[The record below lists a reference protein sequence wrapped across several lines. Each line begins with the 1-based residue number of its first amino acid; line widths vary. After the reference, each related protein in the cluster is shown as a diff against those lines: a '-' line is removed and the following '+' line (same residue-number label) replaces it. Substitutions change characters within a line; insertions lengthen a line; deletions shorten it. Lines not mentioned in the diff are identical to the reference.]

1 MSKRAVLRCDGS
13 LEQGFRV
20 VLEISDRNTPVFTEA
35 IGLLPAAPD
44 LLDLL
49 NQWQQH
55 YRQSLG
61 VTRISLES
69 ISVQTGKLS
78 EIQDCRTVSIALQT
92 RLKQWLASPEFQPI
106 EQRLRETLA
115 TQDSIEVL
123 LRTND
128 NRLYRLP
135 WHVWDF
141 IERYPQTEVLVSS
154 SPERIDLPERTHD
167 RVRILAILGDQQ
179 GIDTEADRRLLEAL
193 PNADVTFLVEPSRQQ
208 IYRDLWD
215 QNWDILFFAGHSN
228 TEQQRGRI
236 YLNLSESLTL
246 DELRY
251 GLRRAIAKGL
261 QLAVFNSCDGLGL
274 AYELEQL
281 HIPQL
286 IVMREPVP
294 DRVAQEFLKQFL
306 KAFSSG
312 ESLHYSVRQ
321 AREFLQGLEG
331 EFPCAS
337 WLPVMFQNSAVLP
350 LTWRNLKQSNP
361 IPKIRAKKGQ
371 LFRWA
376 LASSIAMTGLIM
388 GSRHL
393 GLLQTW
399 ELSAFDQ
406 LMRLRPAER
415 PDARFLIVTVTEED
429 VRSQLKDPDP
439 RRGSLSDSSLAKL
452 IQKLESYQPI
462 AIGLDIYRDYPVSKP
477 YAALAKQMKNSDRIL
492 GVCKVS
498 EEGGDPGVA
507 APPEIEVDR
516 QGFSDILLDSDQ
528 VVRRHYLALTPS
540 PASPCMA
547 SYALSVQLALRYLAT
562 RGISLEFKENETW
575 RLGKLELAPLE
586 SHTGGYQQLDPRG
599 HQILMN
605 YRATPTLLDIAPRIT
620 LSQVLAGKLS
630 AGAVK
635 GRIVLIGTTAESFHD
650 RALTPYKTSDGNI
663 QSIPGVVLQ
672 AQMTSQLI
680 SAALDGRGM
689 LGSWSTTGEL
699 LWVWGWAVLGAI
711 DGFVFRRPA
720 QLAFAG
726 SAAIALLLG
735 LCLALLHNG
744 FWVPFVPAGI
754 ALIASGSISTVS
766 AKRNSEGTAVHKNKI
781 ES

>member
-35 IGLLPAAPD
+35 LGLLPAALD

-78 EIQDCRTVSIALQT
+78 EIQGCRTVSIALQT

-115 TQDSIEVL
+115 PQDSIEVL

-128 NRLYRLP
+128 DRLYRLP
-135 WHVWDF
+135 WHIWDF
-141 IERYPQTEVLVSS
+141 IERYPQTEVLLSS

-167 RVRILAILGDQQ
+167 RVRILAILGDRQ

-208 IYRDLWD
+208 IYRDLWN

-236 YLNLSESLTL
+236 YLNPSESLTL

-261 QLAVFNSCDGLGL
+261 QLAIFNSCDGLGL

-286 IVMREPVP
+286 IVMREPVS
-294 DRVAQEFLKQFL
+294 DRVAQEFLKQL
-306 KAFSSG
+306 LRAFSEG

-337 WLPVMFQNSAVLP
+337 WLPVMFQNPAVLP
-350 LTWRNLKQSNP
+350 LTWRNLKPSRP
-361 IPKIRAKKGQ
+361 VSKVREKKGR

-376 LASSIAMTGLIM
+376 LATSISMTGLIM

-393 GLLQTW
+393 GLLQNW

-406 LMRLRPAER
+406 LMRLRPTER

-429 VRSQLKDPDP
+429 VRSQLKDPEP

-507 APPEIEVDR
+507 AAPEIDVDR

-562 RGISLEFKENETW
+562 RGISLEFKEDETW
-575 RLGKLELAPLE
+575 KLGKLKLAPLE
-586 SHTGGYQQLDPRG
+586 AHTGGYQQLDPRG

-620 LSQVLAGKLS
+620 LSQVLAGKLN
-630 AGAVK
+630 AEAVK

-650 RALTPYKTSDGNI
+650 QALTPYKTSDGNI

-689 LGSWSTTGEL
+689 LGSWSLAGEL
-699 LWVWGWAVLGAI
+699 LWVWGWAVLGTI
-711 DGFVFRRPA
+711 DGFVFRRPV
-720 QLAFAG
+720 QLASAG
-726 SAAIALLLG
+726 GAAIALLLG
-735 LCLALLHNG
+735 LCLALLHIG
-744 FWVPFVPAGI
+744 FWVPLVPAGI
-754 ALIASGSISTVS
+754 ALIASGSIVAIAFHT
-766 AKRNSEGTAVHKNKI
+766 NKI

>member
-13 LEQGFRV
+13 LAQGFRV
-20 VLEISDRNTPVFTEA
+20 ILEISDRNTPVFTEA
-35 IGLLPAAPD
+35 IGSLPAAPD
-44 LLDLL
+44 LLEQLT
-49 NQWQQH
+49 QWQQH

-61 VTRISLES
+61 VSRISLES

-78 EIQDCRTVSIALQT
+78 EIQDCRTISNTLQT
-92 RLKQWLASPEFQPI
+92 RLKQWLASPGFQPI

-115 TQDSIEVL
+115 TQDLIEIL

-128 NRLYRLP
+128 VQLYRLP

-141 IERYPQTEVLVSS
+141 IERYPQTEVLLSS
-154 SPERIDLPERTHD
+154 SPERIDLPERIHE
-167 RVRILAILGDQQ
+167 RVRILAILGDRQ
-179 GIDTEADRRLLEAL
+179 GIDTEADRQLLEAL

-208 IYRDLWD
+208 VYRDLWD
-215 QNWDILFFAGHSN
+215 QAWDILFFAGHSN
-228 TEQQRGRI
+228 TEQQHGRL
-236 YLNLSESLTL
+236 YLNPSESLTL
-246 DELRY
+246 EELRY

-294 DRVAQEFLKQFL
+294 DLVAQEFLKQL
-306 KAFSSG
+306 LRAFSGG

-337 WLPVMFQNSAVLP
+337 WLPVMFQNPAVLP
-350 LTWRNLKQSNP
+350 LTWQNLQQVKP
-361 IPKIRAKKGQ
+361 IPKVRSTKGRS
-371 LFRWA
+371 LRWA
-376 LASSIAMTGLIM
+376 LAASIGITSLIM
-388 GSRHL
+388 GGRHL

-406 LMRLRPAER
+406 LMRLRPVEK
-415 PDARFLIVTVTEED
+415 PDSRFLMVTVTEDD
-429 VRSQLKDPDP
+429 VRSQLKDPEP
-439 RRGSLSDSSLAKL
+439 RRGSLSDSSLTKL
-452 IQKLESYQPI
+452 LQKLVAYQPV

-507 APPEIEVDR
+507 APPEIDVDR
-516 QGFSDILLDSDQ
+516 QGFSDILLDPDQ
-528 VVRRHYLALTPS
+528 IVRRHYLALTPS

-562 RGISLEFKENETW
+562 RGISLEFKDNETW
-575 RLGKLELAPLE
+575 KLGQLELAPLE
-586 SHTGGYQQLDPRG
+586 AHTGGYQQLDPRG

-605 YRATPTLLDIAPRIT
+605 YRSTPTLLDIAPRIT

-630 AGAVK
+630 AELVK

-672 AQMTSQLI
+672 TQMTSQLI
-680 SAALDGRGM
+680 SAALDGRRM
-689 LGSWSTTGEL
+689 LRSWSLGGEL

-711 DGFVFRRPA
+711 DRFVFRRPV

-726 SAAIALLLG
+726 GAAIALLFG
-735 LCLALLHNG
+735 LCLALLNIG
-744 FWVPFVPAGI
+744 IWVPLVPAGI
-754 ALIASGSISTVS
+754 ALIVSGSISTF
-766 AKRNSEGTAVHKNKI
+766 AVHQNKI

>member
-20 VLEISDRNTPVFTEA
+20 ILEISDRNRPVFTEA
-35 IGLLPAAPD
+35 IGSLPAAPD
-44 LLDLL
+44 LLEQFT
-49 NQWQQH
+49 QWQQH

-78 EIQDCRTVSIALQT
+78 EIQACRTVSNTLQICF
-92 RLKQWLASPEFQPI
+92 KQWLTSSEFQPI

-128 NRLYRLP
+128 EQLYRLP
-135 WHVWDF
+135 WHVWGF
-141 IERYPQTEVLVSS
+141 IERYPQAEVLFSS
-154 SPERIDLPERTHD
+154 SPERIELPDRSHD
-167 RVRILAILGDQQ
+167 RVKILAILGDRQ

-193 PNADVTFLVEPSRQQ
+193 PNAEVTFLVEPSRQDV
-208 IYRDLWD
+208 YRDLWD
-215 QNWDILFFAGHSN
+215 QAWDILFFAGHSN
-228 TEQQRGRI
+228 TEHQQGRI
-236 YLNLSESLTL
+236 YLNPSESLTL

-251 GLRRAIAKGL
+251 GLRRAIAQGL

-294 DRVAQEFLKQFL
+294 DRVAQEFLKQL
-306 KAFSSG
+306 LRAFSGG
-312 ESLHYSVRQ
+312 ESLHSSVRQ

-337 WLPVMFQNSAVLP
+337 WLPVMFQNPAVLP
-350 LTWRNLKQSNP
+350 LTWQNLHPAPS
-361 IPKIRAKKGQ
+361 IPPVARSKKGRW
-371 LFRWA
+371 FRWA
-376 LASSIAMTGLIM
+376 LATSLGITGLIM
-388 GSRHL
+388 GGRHL
-393 GLLQTW
+393 GLLQHW

-406 LMRLRPAER
+406 LMRLRSAEK
-415 PDARFLIVTVTEED
+415 PDSRFLIVTVTEED
-429 VRSQLKDPDP
+429 VRSQLKDPEP
-439 RRGSLSDSSLAKL
+439 RRGSLSDRSLAQL
-452 IQKLESYQPI
+452 LQKLESYKPV

-477 YAALAKQMKNSDRIL
+477 YAALAKQMKNSDFIV

-507 APPEIEVDR
+507 APPEIDVDR
-516 QGFSDILLDSDQ
+516 QGFSDVLLDSDQ
-528 VVRRHYLALTPS
+528 IVRRHYLALTPA

-547 SYALSVQLALRYLAT
+547 SYALSVQLALRYLAPHN
-562 RGISLEFKENETW
+562 ISLEFKENGAW
-575 RLGKLELAPLE
+575 KLGQLELAPLE
-586 SHTGGYQQLDPRG
+586 AHTGGYQQFDPRG

-620 LSQVLAGKLS
+620 LSQALAGKLS
-630 AGAVK
+630 AEAVK
-635 GRIVLIGTTAESFHD
+635 NRIVLIGTTAESFHD
-650 RALTPYKTSDGNI
+650 QALTPYKTSDGNI

-680 SAALDGRGM
+680 SAALDGRGLLRSWS
-689 LGSWSTTGEL
+689 LGSEL
-699 LWVWGWAVLGAI
+699 LWVWVWALLGAI
-711 DGFVFRRPA
+711 EGFVFRRPA
-720 QLAFAG
+720 QLALAG
-726 SAAIALLLG
+726 GAAIALLFG
-735 LCLALLHNG
+735 LCLALLNLG
-744 FWVPFVPAGI
+744 MWVPFVPAGI
-754 ALIASGSISTVS
+754 ALIVSGSISAIS
-766 AKRNSEGTAVHKNKI
+766 VHKNKI

>member
-1 MSKRAVLRCDGS
+1 MSKRVVLRCDGS

-20 VLEISDRNTPVFTEA
+20 ILEISDRNTPVFTEA
-35 IGLLPAAPD
+35 IGSLPAAPD
-44 LLDLL
+44 LLDQLT
-49 NQWQQH
+49 QWQQH

-78 EIQDCRTVSIALQT
+78 EIQDCRTVSNTLQT
-92 RLKQWLASPEFQPI
+92 RLKQWLASPEFQLI

-115 TQDSIEVL
+115 TQDSIEIL

-128 NRLYRLP
+128 AQLYRLP

-141 IERYPQTEVLVSS
+141 IERYPQTEVLLSS
-154 SPERIDLPERTHD
+154 SPERVNLPERTHD
-167 RVRILAILGDQQ
+167 RVRILAILGDRQ
-179 GIDTEADRRLLEAL
+179 GIDTEADRQLLEAL

-208 IYRDLWD
+208 VYRDLWD
-215 QNWDILFFAGHSN
+215 QAWDILFFAGHST
-228 TEQQRGRI
+228 TEQQHGRL
-236 YLNLSESLTL
+236 YLNPSESLTL
-246 DELRY
+246 EELRY

-294 DRVAQEFLKQFL
+294 DRVAQEFLKQL
-306 KAFSSG
+306 LQAFSGG

-337 WLPVMFQNSAVLP
+337 WLPVMFQNPAVLP
-350 LTWRNLKQSNP
+350 LTWQNLQQVKP
-361 IPKIRAKKGQ
+361 IPKVRSTKGRS
-371 LFRWA
+371 FRWA
-376 LASSIAMTGLIM
+376 LAASIGITSLIM
-388 GSRHL
+388 GGRHL
-393 GLLQTW
+393 GLLQAW

-406 LMRLRPAER
+406 LMRLRPAEK
-415 PDARFLIVTVTEED
+415 PDSRFLIVTVTEDD
-429 VRSQLKDPDP
+429 VRSQLKDPEP

-452 IQKLESYQPI
+452 IQKLAAYQPV

-507 APPEIEVDR
+507 APPEIDVDR

-528 VVRRHYLALTPS
+528 IVRRHYLALTPS

-562 RGISLEFKENETW
+562 RGISLEFKDNETW
-575 RLGKLELAPLE
+575 KLGQLELAPLE
-586 SHTGGYQQLDPRG
+586 AHTGGYQQLDSRG

-605 YRATPTLLDIAPRIT
+605 YRSTPTLLDIAPRIT

-630 AGAVK
+630 AELVK

-650 RALTPYKTSDGNI
+650 RALTPYKTPDGNI

-672 AQMTSQLI
+672 TQMTSQLI
-680 SAALDGRGM
+680 SAALDGRRM
-689 LGSWSTTGEL
+689 LRSWSLGGEL
-699 LWVWGWAVLGAI
+699 LWVWSWAVLGAI
-711 DGFVFRRPA
+711 DGFVFRRPV

-726 SAAIALLLG
+726 GAAIALLFG
-735 LCLALLHNG
+735 SCLALLNIG
-744 FWVPFVPAGI
+744 IWVPFVPAGI
-754 ALIASGSISTVS
+754 ALIVSGSIS
-766 AKRNSEGTAVHKNKI
+766 AFAVHQNKI

>member
-1 MSKRAVLRCDGS
+1 MSKRAILRCDGS

-20 VLEISDRNTPVFTEA
+20 ILEISDRHTPAFTEA
-35 IGLLPAAPD
+35 IGSLPAAPD
-44 LLDLL
+44 LLAQLAH
-49 NQWQQH
+49 WQQH

-69 ISVQTGKLS
+69 ISVQAGKLS
-78 EIQDCRTVSIALQT
+78 EMQDCRIISNLLQT

-128 NRLYRLP
+128 RQLYRLP

-141 IERYPQTEVLVSS
+141 VERYPQTEVLFSS
-154 SPERIDLPERTHD
+154 SPERIDLPERTPN
-167 RVRILAILGDQQ
+167 RVRILAILGDRQ
-179 GIDTEADRRLLEAL
+179 GIDTEADRQLLQAL
-193 PNADVTFLVEPSRQQ
+193 PNADVTFLVEPARQQ
-208 IYRDLWD
+208 VYCNLWE
-215 QNWDILFFAGHSN
+215 QSWDILFFAGHSN
-228 TEQQRGRI
+228 TEQQQGRI
-236 YLNLSESLTL
+236 YLNPTESLTL
-246 DELRY
+246 EELRY

-261 QLAVFNSCDGLGL
+261 QLAIFNSCDGLGL

-286 IVMREPVP
+286 IVMREPIP
-294 DRVAQEFLKQFL
+294 DRVAQEFLKQL
-306 KAFSSG
+306 LSSFSG
-312 ESLHYSVRQ
+312 GASLHHSLRQ

-337 WLPVMFQNSAVLP
+337 WLPVMFQNPAVLP
-350 LTWRNLKQSNP
+350 LTWQTLQHAQP
-361 IPKIRAKKGQ
+361 IAKVRTKKGR
-371 LFRWA
+371 LLRWGFA
-376 LASSIAMTGLIM
+376 ISIGITGLIM
-388 GSRHL
+388 GGRHL
-393 GLLQTW
+393 GLLQPW

-406 LMRLRPAER
+406 LMRLRPAEK
-415 PDARFLIVTVTEED
+415 PDPRLLIVTVTEED
-429 VRSQLKDPDP
+429 VRSQLTDPQP
-439 RRGSLSDSSLAKL
+439 RRGSLSDRSLAQL
-452 IQKLESYQPI
+452 IQKLTSYQPV

-477 YAALAKQMKNSDRIL
+477 DAALAKQMKTSDRIL

-507 APPEIEVDR
+507 APPEIDLDR
-516 QGFSDILLDSDQ
+516 QGFSDVLLDSDQ

-562 RGISLEFKENETW
+562 RGISLEFKQNENW
-575 RLGKLELAPLE
+575 QLGQLELAPLE
-586 SHTGGYQQLDPRG
+586 AHTGGYQQLDPRG

-630 AGAVK
+630 AATVK

-650 RALTPYKTSDGNI
+650 QALTPYRTPDGNI

-680 SAALDGRGM
+680 SAALDGRGT
-689 LGSWSTTGEL
+689 LRGWSLRDEL
-699 LWVWGWAVLGAI
+699 LWVWGWAALGAI
-711 DGFVFRRPA
+711 EGVFFRRPA
-720 QLAFAG
+720 QLALAG
-726 SAAIALLLG
+726 GASIALLFG
-735 LCLALLHNG
+735 LCLGLLHLG
-744 FWVPFVPAGI
+744 IWVPFVPAGI
-754 ALIASGSISTVS
+754 ALIASGSLS
-766 AKRNSEGTAVHKNKI
+766 AIAVHQNIHQNKS

>member
-20 VLEISDRNTPVFTEA
+20 ILEISDRNSPVFTEA
-35 IGLLPAAPD
+35 IGSLPAAPD
-44 LLDLL
+44 LLDQLT
-49 NQWQQH
+49 QWQQH

-61 VTRISLES
+61 ITRISLES

-78 EIQDCRTVSIALQT
+78 EIQECRTVSNTLQT

-115 TQDSIEVL
+115 TQDSVEVL

-128 NRLYRLP
+128 AQLYRLP

-141 IERYPQTEVLVSS
+141 IERYPQTEVLLSS
-154 SPERIDLPERTHD
+154 SPERIDLPERTQD
-167 RVRILAILGDQQ
+167 RVRILAILGDRR

-208 IYRDLWD
+208 VYRDLWD
-215 QNWDILFFAGHSN
+215 QAWDILFFAGHSN
-228 TEQQRGRI
+228 TEQQSGRI
-236 YLNLSESLTL
+236 YLNPSESLNL
-246 DELRY
+246 EELRY
-251 GLRRAIAKGL
+251 GLRRAIAQGL

-294 DRVAQEFLKQFL
+294 DRVAQEFLKQL
-306 KAFSSG
+306 LRAFSEG

-337 WLPVMFQNSAVLP
+337 WLPVMFQNPAVLP
-350 LTWRNLKQSNP
+350 LTWRNLKQSKP
-361 IPKIRAKKGQ
+361 VPIRAKKGR

-376 LASSIAMTGLIM
+376 FAASLGMTGLMM
-388 GSRHL
+388 GGRHL
-393 GLLQTW
+393 GLMQAW

-406 LMRLRPAER
+406 MMQFRPTER
-415 PDARFLIVTVTEED
+415 PDSRFLIITVTEED
-429 VRSQLKDPDP
+429 VRSQLKDSEP
-439 RRGSLSDSSLAKL
+439 RRGSLSDRSLAKL
-452 IQKLESYQPI
+452 IQKLEAYQPI

-477 YAALAKQMKNSDRIL
+477 YAALAKQMKKSDRIL

-498 EEGGDPGVA
+498 EEGSDPGVA
-507 APPEIEVDR
+507 PPPEIDVDR

-528 VVRRHYLALTPS
+528 IVRRQSLALTPP

-562 RGISLEFKENETW
+562 QGISLEFKDNEVW
-575 RLGKLELAPLE
+575 KLGKLELSPLE
-586 SHTGGYQQLDPRG
+586 PHTGGYQTLDPRG

-605 YRATPTLLDIAPRIT
+605 YRASPTVLEIAPRIT
-620 LSQVLAGKLS
+620 LAQAEKLS
-630 AGAVK
+630 AEAVK
-635 GRIVLIGTTAESFHD
+635 DRIVLIGTTAESFHD
-650 RALTPYKTSDGNI
+650 QALTPYKTNQGNI

-672 AQMTSQLI
+672 TQMASQLI
-680 SAALDGRGM
+680 SAALDEREV
-689 LGSWSTTGEL
+689 LRSWSLGEEL
-699 LWVWGWAVLGAI
+699 LWVWGWALSGAI
-711 DGFVFRRPA
+711 AGFAFRRPM
-720 QLAFAG
+720 QLG
-726 SAAIALLLG
+726 LTGGVAIALLSGACLMLLQVG
-735 LCLALLHNG
+735 L
-744 FWVPFVPAGI
+744 WVPFVPAAI
-754 ALIASGSISTVS
+754 VLIGSGSIMAIS
-766 AKRNSEGTAVHKNKI
+766 AKLNSEGTAHYKNKI